1 MPDARSSRH
10 FRIFRRLLGVLG
22 FAGLLGSA
30 QAATSVLIWP
40 INPVIEGE
48 GSGVA
53 LWLENRGDAPVKLQT
68 RVLDWKQQGFADQL
82 GAQQGVVASPP
93 IISVEPGKR
102 QLIRLI
108 RRQPA
113 PPGVEQAYRVLVDEL
128 IPEGGSQGDKAG
140 VQFQMR
146 YSVPLFVY
154 GAGLAAPKDGAAIA
168 DDKAAAVALSYRV
181 ESEGGRRWLRLH
193 NAGSVHARLS
203 EVRLVQGGKAV
214 PVAEGLLG
222 YVLPGADMRWLMPEA
237 VQSGAFTLE
246 ARVNERSDP
255 QTIGA
260 R

>member
-1 MPDARSSRH
+1 MP
-10 FRIFRRLLGVLG
+10 
-22 FAGLLGSA
+22 
-30 QAATSVLIWP
+30 
-40 INPVIEGE
+40 
-48 GSGVA
+48 
-53 LWLENRGDAPVKLQT
+53 
-68 RVLDWKQQGFADQL
+68 
-82 GAQQGVVASPP
+82 GA
-93 IISVEPGKR
+93 
-102 QLIRLI
+102 
-108 RRQPA
+108 
-113 PPGVEQAYRVLVDEL
+113 EQAYRVLVDEL